1 MSNIFRQPDDL
12 VEAVKEVTEAAERSR
27 SDAVYSSD
35 RQVIFY
41 KDPETGK
48 RHRRKVHKQ
57 IRLDK
62 VGQEDSDIN
71 NDGTVDATDRYLRKR
86 RKAISKAIG
95 KQHHRKK
102 KHVKESE
109 EYLNLKCMC
118 GPDCPCGGACGP
130 DCHCAGCSSVNEEM
144 QRVEKR
150 ALRTATVTRGK
161 DGRPKWNFQA
171 KRNKTV
177 SENKHKKLKGDK
189 EVALKD
195 GDKVVINPKVDKN
208 ETPVTFTETK
218 KMKNDPCWDNYKMV
232 GTKKKNGKTVPNC
245 VPEETQEVNELKKST
260 YASYRDKASKDID
273 KRFADVA
280 KTGPTSAN
288 EKDRDKLT
296 KRLRGYAVATRKAN
310 ESVDIEE
317 AIGTEVN
324 HPTRGTGK
332 ITGWDRSDGSVTVS
346 YGMGKYGRKTVR
358 HNKHEVATLAK
369 NFPRS
374 WGRASKTSV
383 SEARG
388 EDGKGHYRSTESG
401 AGMTQ
406 KGVEAHRRA
415 NPGSK
420 LKTAVTGKVKPGSK
434 AAKRR
439 KSFCARMS
447 GMKGPMKDEKGR
459 PTRKAMSLR
468 RWKC

>member
-12 VEAVKEVTEAAERSR
+12 VEAVKEITEAAERSR

-48 RHRRKVHKQ
+48 RHKRKVHKQ

-130 DCHCAGCSSVNEEM
+130 NCHCAGCSSVSEEM

-150 ALRTATVTRGK
+150 SLRKATITRGK

-177 SENKHKKLKGDK
+177 SENKNKKLKGDK

-195 GDKVVINPKVDKN
+195 GDKVVINPQVDKN
-208 ETPVTFTETK
+208 ETPVTFTE
-218 KMKNDPCWDNYKMV
+218 KN
-232 GTKKKNGKTVPNC
+232 
-245 VPEETQEVNELKKST
+245 EINELNKST

-317 AIGTEVN
+317 AVGTEVN

-358 HNKHEVATLAK
+358 HNKHEVVTLAK
-369 NFPRS
+369 NFPKS

-388 EDGKGHYRSTESG
+388 EDSKGHYRSTESG

>member
-1 MSNIFRQPDDL
+1 MSNIFRQPDNL

-27 SDAVYSSD
+27 SDAVYSAD
-35 RQVIFY
+35 RQVTFY

-48 RHRRKVHKQ
+48 RHKRRVHKQ

-62 VGQEDSDIN
+62 VGQEDADIN
-71 NDGTVDATDRYLRKR
+71 NDGEVNATDRYLKKR

-130 DCHCAGCSSVNEEM
+130 DCHCAGCSSVSEEM

-150 ALRTATVTRGK
+150 SLRPATVTRGR

-177 SENKHKKLKGDK
+177 SENKNKKLKGDK

-195 GDKVVINPKVDKN
+195 GDKVVINPKVDKD
-208 ETPVTFTETK
+208 ETPVTFTE
-218 KMKNDPCWDNYKMV
+218 
-232 GTKKKNGKTVPNC
+232 G
-245 VPEETQEVNELKKST
+245 
-260 YASYRDKASKDID
+260 
-273 KRFADVA
+273 
-280 KTGPTSAN
+280 
-288 EKDRDKLT
+288 
-296 KRLRGYAVATRKAN
+296 RGA
-310 ESVDIEE
+310 
-317 AIGTEVN
+317 
-324 HPTRGTGK
+324 
-332 ITGWDRSDGSVTVS
+332 
-346 YGMGKYGRKTVR
+346 
-358 HNKHEVATLAK
+358 
-369 NFPRS
+369 
-374 WGRASKTSV
+374 
-383 SEARG
+383 
-388 EDGKGHYRSTESG
+388 DGKGHFRSTESG

-406 KGVEAHRRA
+406 KGVEAYRRK

-420 LKTAVTGKVKPGSK
+420 LSTAVTGKVKPGSK
-434 AAKRR
+434 AANRR